1 MWDILKRFLNLF
13 RGASYRLLHELETVE
28 TQSLLAIEDFKK
40 NIDKLQDATRTVGAS
55 LESFKLDRDEAQ
67 KRVNDL
73 RVRIDRLLD
82 AQEQFAT
89 KGEQENADQME
100 EQVLKD
106 ADELAL
112 AEQDLALYESSV
124 ASNQPKFD
132 ALIEQIKEQKR
143 DQKALEQE
151 LRHLKSQY
159 KVAKQ
164 ELEISKMLNE
174 TTSDSIRSR
183 VDDIRQRV
191 KDKSSAARAQQAMN
205 DALSTKPNKEVQNTL
220 NSLNASSKL
229 AELRAQRKA
238 AQSQEAPASN

>member
-1 MWDILKRFLNLF
+1 MLDILKRFFNLF

-28 TQSLLAIEDFKK
+28 TQSILAIEDFKK
-40 NIDKLQDATRTVGAS
+40 NIDKLQEATRTVGAN
-55 LESFKLDRDEAQ
+55 LENFKLEREEAE
-67 KRVNDL
+67 KRVLAL

-82 AQEQFAT
+82 AQDQFVV
-89 KGEQENADQME
+89 KNEKENADQME
-100 EQVLKD
+100 EQILKD

-124 ASNQPKFD
+124 AANQPKFD

-151 LRHLKSQY
+151 IRHLKSQY
-159 KVAKQ
+159 KVAKA

-205 DALSTKPNKEVQNTL
+205 DALNSRPNKEVQSTL

-238 AQSQEAPASN
+238 SQEAPSN